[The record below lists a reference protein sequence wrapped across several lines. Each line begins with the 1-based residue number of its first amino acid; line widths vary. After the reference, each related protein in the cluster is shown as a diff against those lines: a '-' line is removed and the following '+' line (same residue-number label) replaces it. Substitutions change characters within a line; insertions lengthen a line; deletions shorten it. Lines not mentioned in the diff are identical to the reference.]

1 MVIWSQTRILDHF
14 TISITIA
21 EWRILGDL
29 LAFLMQSPADFY
41 DTRQNDWHRQLKES
55 NTFRSDTADIWIQI

>member
-41 DTRQNDWHRQLKES
+41 DTRQND
-55 NTFRSDTADIWIQI
+55 